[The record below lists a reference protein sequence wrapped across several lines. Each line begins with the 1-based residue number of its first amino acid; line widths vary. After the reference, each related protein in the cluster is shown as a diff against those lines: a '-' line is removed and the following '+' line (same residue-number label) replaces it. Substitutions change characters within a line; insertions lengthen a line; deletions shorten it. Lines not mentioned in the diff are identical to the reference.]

1 MSVIAA
7 LLCNCSNWFG
17 ARCSPLA
24 TCLWA
29 QAAEG
34 GLGQASKPMKSAEN
48 PTYSAEDSYRAEQ
61 VMQADWAWWQWY
73 SRGKHKRKRSISADQ
88 IKQRLARSAARL
100 QARQASVPAISVDEQ
115 LPIAAH
121 ADDIVAAIKQHQVI
135 IVAGDTGSGKS
146 TQLPKLCLAAGRGQ
160 RGMIGCTQPR
170 RIAARSVAARVA
182 EELHTELGSQVGF
195 QVRFTEQVSAH
206 TLIKF
211 MTDGILLAEAQ
222 RDRFFDSYDTIIID
236 EAHERSLNIDFLL
249 GLLRRVLPKR
259 PDLRVIITSA
269 TIDTERF
276 SAFYHDAPIIN
287 VAGRGYP
294 VDVRYRPLPDERV
307 DRGLYRGIADA
318 IDELE
323 RIDPRGDILVFLPGE
338 REIREAG
345 QYLRKAQLRH
355 TEIMPLYARLS
366 GNAQMQVFRPG
377 PQRRVVLTTNIAETS
392 LTVPRIRFVIDSGL
406 ARISRYAH
414 RSRIQRLPI
423 EPVAQASANQ
433 RSGRCGRLGPG
444 TAIRLYSEEDF
455 LSRPEFTEPEI
466 LRTSL
471 ATVILRMLDMR
482 LGRDV
487 EDISDFPFIE
497 PPPPAMISDGLQ
509 ELVELRAIDAR
520 QRLTRSGRE
529 LARLPVDVRVARML
543 QAAHERDC
551 LHEMLAIAAVLSI
564 QDPRER
570 PLEQAAK
577 ADEMQSGFVV
587 EHSDFMTLYQLWLDY
602 HEHKQ
607 QLGSSALRRWCE
619 THFINFM
626 RMREWLD
633 LRRQLLQQVRAL
645 GWQVQPPSPQ
655 QNQAVPAKQDAAKK
669 HVVKQDA
676 AKQHDA
682 IHQALL
688 AGMLSRVGL
697 RDELDA
703 TTANKKRKPMTTYTG
718 ARGRS
723 FSIFPGSVLAGK
735 SPRWIIA
742 AEVVETSRV
751 FARNCAVI
759 QPQWLEQLGAHLLR
773 TSCYDPWWDA
783 HSGQVLAWQRATL
796 YGLPVYEKR
805 RARYAEFDPEHARQ
819 IFIEQALVA
828 DDLQLMARKEPKFIK
843 QNRRLLQQLQA
854 EEHKRRRHD
863 VIEREQHRVQFFH
876 QVLPDDICSTK
887 ALLNWCRAHPDDHR
901 LYYDR
906 AMLLR
911 DNAELDQGEL
921 WPEQLQIGQ
930 HTWPLS
936 YHFAPGADDDGVSM
950 ALPLT
955 WLNQLDAAR
964 LSWLVPGL
972 WQDKLQALINH
983 LPKPQRRRFTPAS
996 QYARAAVEQL
1006 QAMSP
1011 SQLADWQKC
1020 DIGEFLAHALQ
1031 QMTGEDTAA
1040 LDWQPDL
1047 LPPHLLLRVVLLDD
1061 AGNEIDS
1068 DRDID
1073 QLKQRH
1079 GASARRQFMDE
1090 QGGDWQLDRLAG
1102 WDFADLPETVTT
1114 SSGMTAWPALMTE
1127 ILGEHTLCHLR
1138 LFDDPDDAYAAHQ
1151 QGVQELLRRTLA
1163 DKLKYTRKQHG
1174 FTKAMQLQAA
1184 ELDGWQA
1191 MSDSINEVLLADFV
1205 EQSDSVRS
1213 RQQFDALCAH
1223 AAQHFLDER
1232 QRYLLVLKEILQ
1244 RYHQLNT
1251 RLDDALW
1258 QRHTE
1263 AAGDLRSQLDD
1274 LVYAGFL
1281 GDLHWHNLR
1290 HYPRYLQAML
1300 VRLDKLLQDPAADQR
1315 KREQL
1320 GSFWQRY
1327 LDYIAAGGEYNEA
1340 VDEYRWLLEEYRV
1353 SLFAQTLG
1361 THGKTSAK
1369 RLQQAWRAIAE
1380 Q

>member
-1 MSVIAA
+1 MNSAA
-7 LLCNCSNWFG
+7 K
-17 ARCSPLA
+17 P
-24 TCLWA
+24 A
-29 QAAEG
+29 QPA
-34 GLGQASKPMKSAEN
+34 QQ
-48 PTYSAEDSYRAEQ
+48 SYRAEQ
-61 VMQADWAWWQWY
+61 LMQADWAWWQRHRHSKH
-73 SRGKHKRKRSISADQ
+73 SRRNTPTADQ
-88 IKQRLARSAARL
+88 ISQRLARSVARV
-100 QARQASVPAISVDEQ
+100 QARQASIPTITVDEQ

-121 ADDIVAAIKQHQVI
+121 ADSIVAAIQQHQLVI
-135 IVAGDTGSGKS
+135 IAGDTGSGKS

-160 RGMIGCTQPR
+160 RGLIGCTQPR

-195 QVRFTEQVSAH
+195 QVRFTEQVSEH

-249 GLLRRVLPKR
+249 GLLKRVLPKR

-276 SAFYHDAPIIN
+276 AEFYDDAPI
-287 VAGRGYP
+287 VQVEGRSHP
-294 VDVRYRPLPDERV
+294 VEIRYRPLPEERGE
-307 DRGLYRGIADA
+307 RGLNRAIADA

-392 LTVPRIRFVIDSGL
+392 LTVPRIQFVIDAGL

-423 EPVAQASANQ
+423 ESISQASANQ

-455 LSRPEFTEPEI
+455 ATRDEFTEPEI

-482 LGRDV
+482 LG
-487 EDISDFPFIE
+487 DINDFPFIE
-497 PPPPAMISDGLQ
+497 PPPAVMISDGLQ
-509 ELVELRAIDAR
+509 ELVELQAIDEQ
-520 QRLTRSGRE
+520 QRLSSSGRE

-543 QAAHERDC
+543 QAARERHC
-551 LHEMLAIAAVLSI
+551 LHEMLAIAAVLSL

-577 ADEMQSGFVV
+577 ADEMQSEFIV
-587 EHSDFMTLYQLWLDY
+587 EGSDFMTLYQLWLTY
-602 HEHKQ
+602 HEQKRM
-607 QLGSSALRRWCE
+607 LGSSALRRWCE
-619 THFINFM
+619 QHFINFM

-633 LRRQLLQQVRAL
+633 LRRQLLQQVRDL
-645 GWQVQPPSPQ
+645 GWKLNPSTDNAEQ
-655 QNQAVPAKQDAAKK
+655 QLAPKQLDAM
-669 HVVKQDA
+669 
-676 AKQHDA
+676 
-682 IHQALL
+682 HQALL
-688 AGMLSRVGL
+688 AGMLSRVGM
-697 RDELDA
+697 RDEVDPA
-703 TTANKKRKPMTTYTG
+703 VTSKKRKPVTTYSG

-751 FARNCAVI
+751 YARNCAVI
-759 QPQWLEQLGAHLLR
+759 QPEWLEQLGAHLLR
-773 TSCYDPWWDA
+773 TSCYDPLWDA
-783 HSGQVLAWQRATL
+783 HSGQVLAWQRASL

-805 RARYAEFDPEHARQ
+805 RVSYATADAEHARQ

-828 DDLQLMARKEPKFIK
+828 DDLQLQARKEPEFLKY
-843 QNRRLLQQLQA
+843 NRDLLHKLEA

-876 QVLPDDICSTK
+876 QALPPDICTTK
-887 ALLNWCRAHPDDHR
+887 ALLDWCRAHPDDRR
-901 LYYDR
+901 LYYQR

-911 DNAELDQGEL
+911 DNAELDQGEQ
-921 WPEQLQIGQ
+921 WPEQMHIDQ
-930 HTWPLS
+930 HAWPLS
-936 YHFAPGADDDGVSM
+936 YHFEPGADADGVSM
-950 ALPLT
+950 TVPLA
-955 WLNQLDAAR
+955 WLNQLDNAR
-964 LSWLVPGL
+964 LTWLVPGL
-972 WQDKLQALINH
+972 QQDKLQALING
-983 LPKPQRRRFTPAS
+983 LPKPQRRRFSPAS
-996 QYARAAVEQL
+996 QYARAAIERL
-1006 QAMSP
+1006 QTLSAK
-1011 SQLADWQKC
+1011 QLAGRQQH
-1020 DIGEFLAHALQ
+1020 DISEYLAAALQ
-1031 QMTGEDTAA
+1031 QMTGEHTDA
-1040 LDWQPDL
+1040 LDWQPDK
-1047 LPPHLLLRVVLLDD
+1047 LPQHLLLRVVLLDAD
-1061 AGNEIDS
+1061 GNAIDS
-1068 DRDID
+1068 GRDIE

-1079 GASARRQFMDE
+1079 GASARRQFMDQ
-1090 QGGDWQLDRLAG
+1090 QGSDWQIDRLVA
-1102 WDFADLPETVTT
+1102 WDLDELPETITT
-1114 SSGMTAWPALMTE
+1114 TAGMTAWPALMIE
-1127 ILGEHTLCHLR
+1127 HDGPHTLCHLR
-1138 LFDDPDDAYAAHQ
+1138 LFDDPDEALYSHQ
-1151 QGVQELLRRTLA
+1151 QGVQELLLRALA
-1163 DKLKYTRKQHG
+1163 DKLKYTRKQPG
-1174 FTKAMQLQAA
+1174 FSKTMQLQAA

-1191 MSDSINEVLLADFV
+1191 MSDSINNALLAGFV
-1205 EQSDSVRS
+1205 ERADDVRS
-1213 RQQFDALCAH
+1213 RPQFEALCAH
-1223 AAQHFLDER
+1223 AAQQLLSER
-1232 QRYLLVLKEILQ
+1232 QRYLQVLEQILQ

-1251 RLDDALW
+1251 RIDAALW
-1258 QRHTE
+1258 QRHAE
-1263 AAGDLRSQLDD
+1263 AAADLRSQLDD

-1281 GDLHWHNLR
+1281 DDLHWHNLQ

-1300 VRLDKLLQDPAADQR
+1300 QRLDKLLLEPATDQR
-1315 KREQL
+1315 KQQQL
-1320 GSFWQRY
+1320 GSLWQRY

-1340 VDEYRWLLEEYRV
+1340 VDNYRWMLEEYRV

-1361 THGKTSAK
+1361 THGKASIK
-1369 RLQQAWRAIAE
+1369 RLDEAWRVLTAP
-1380 Q
+1380 

>member
-1 MSVIAA
+1 
-7 LLCNCSNWFG
+7 
-17 ARCSPLA
+17 
-24 TCLWA
+24 
-29 QAAEG
+29 
-34 GLGQASKPMKSAEN
+34 LGQASKDMKSAEN
-48 PTYSAEDSYRAEQ
+48 PTHSAQHSYRAEQ
-61 VMQADWAWWQWY
+61 VMQADWAWWQRH
-73 SRGKHKRKRSISADQ
+73 SRGKRNRKSSISADQ
-88 IKQRLARSAARL
+88 IRQRLARSAARL
-100 QARQASVPAISVDEQ
+100 QARRASVPAISVDEQ

-121 ADDIVAAIKQHQVI
+121 ADDIVAAIRQHQVI

-160 RGMIGCTQPR
+160 RGLIGCTQPR

-195 QVRFTEQVSAH
+195 QVRFTEQVSAY

-249 GLLRRVLPKR
+249 GLLRRVLPRR

-276 SAFYHDAPIIN
+276 SAFYHDAPIIE
-287 VAGRGYP
+287 VAGRSYP
-294 VDVRYRPLPDERV
+294 VDIRYRPLPEERAE
-307 DRGLYRGIADA
+307 RGLYRGIADA
-318 IDELE
+318 VAELE

-345 QYLRKAQLRH
+345 QYLRKAQLKH

-366 GNAQMQVFRPG
+366 GGAQMQVFRPG

-509 ELVELRAIDAR
+509 ELVELRAINEH
-520 QRLTRSGRE
+520 QRLTRSGRN

-543 QAAHERDC
+543 QAGHEFGC

-577 ADEMQSGFVV
+577 ADEMQSGFIM
-587 EHSDFMTLYQLWLDY
+587 ESSDFMTLYQLWLDY

-607 QLGSSALRRWCE
+607 QLGSGALRRWCE
-619 THFINFM
+619 AHFINFM

-645 GWQVQPPSPQ
+645 GWQVQPSSSQ
-655 QNQAVPAKQDAAKK
+655 QNQAVPAKQDAE
-669 HVVKQDA
+669 
-676 AKQHDA
+676 KQHDT

-773 TSCYDPWWDA
+773 CSCYDPWWDA

-828 DDLQLMARKEPKFIK
+828 DALQFPERKEPDFLQ
-843 QNRRLLQQLQA
+843 QNRALLQQLEA

-863 VIEREQHRVQFFH
+863 VVERAHHRVQFFH
-876 QVLPDDICSTK
+876 QVLPDGICSAQ
-887 ALLNWCRAHPDDHR
+887 ALQDWCRAHPDDRR

-911 DNAELDQGEL
+911 DDAELDQGEL

-930 HTWPLS
+930 HRWPLS

-1006 QAMSP
+1006 QAMSS
-1011 SQLADWQKC
+1011 SQREDCLQL
-1020 DIGEFLAHALQ
+1020 DITYFLASSLQ
-1031 QMTGEDTAA
+1031 RMTGEDTAA
-1040 LDWQPDL
+1040 LDWQPGK
-1047 LPPHLLLRVVLLDD
+1047 LPAHLLLRVVLLDTG
-1061 AGNEIDS
+1061 GNEIDS

-1073 QLKQRH
+1073 LLKQRH
-1079 GASARRQFMDE
+1079 GASARRLFMDYH
-1090 QGGDWQLDRLAG
+1090 GSDWQQDRLAG
-1102 WDFADLPETVTT
+1102 WNFEDLPETVTT

-1127 ILGEHTLCHLR
+1127 ILGGHTLCHLR
-1138 LFDDPDDAYAAHQ
+1138 LFDDPDDACAAHQ
-1151 QGVQELLRRTLA
+1151 QGVQELLRRTLV

-1174 FTKAMQLQAA
+1174 FSKAMQLQAA
-1184 ELDGWQA
+1184 ELDGWQT
-1191 MSDSINEVLLADFV
+1191 MSDNINDVLLAVFV
-1205 EQSDSVRS
+1205 EQAGTVRS
-1213 RQQFDALCAH
+1213 RAQFDALCVH
-1223 AAQHFLDER
+1223 AAQHFLAER
-1232 QRYLLVLKEILQ
+1232 QRYVQVLKEILQ

-1251 RLDDALW
+1251 RLDDACW
-1258 QRHTE
+1258 QRH
-1263 AAGDLRSQLDD
+1263 AAAAQHMRTQLDD

-1281 GDLHWHNLR
+1281 ADLHWHNLK

-1300 VRLDKLLQDPAADQR
+1300 MRLDKLQQDPAADQR
-1315 KREQL
+1315 KREQV
-1320 GSFWQRY
+1320 GDFWQRY
-1327 LDYIAAGGEYNEA
+1327 LNYIAAGGEYNEA
-1340 VDEYRWLLEEYRV
+1340 VDEYRWLLEEYHV

-1369 RLQQAWRAIAE
+1369 RLQQAWQAIADP
-1380 Q
+1380 